1 MLIREQPTVED
12 GEIAAVLVNGDT
24 EATLKRVKHQ
34 NGLVLLVPD
43 KTQFT
48 PYVVTE
54 QNPARIL
61 GKALRFSAELE

>member
-43 KTQFT
+43 NTQFT